1 MDSRYPSEP
10 PPGHTVE
17 PYRDRPQNGGMNGW
31 GILGITMGVLAA
43 AAVAYNMPDLI
54 RYIRIRNM

>member
-1 MDSRYPSEP
+1 MDSRYATDSQ
-10 PPGHTVE
+10 
-17 PYRDRPQNGGMNGW
+17 RDRPIAPYRAPEHSGGMSGW
-31 GILGITMGVLAA
+31 SIFGITMGVLVA

>member
-1 MDSRYPSEP
+1 MDSRYTSEP
-10 PPGHTVE
+10 NRGHAVA
-17 PYRDRPQNGGMNGW
+17 PYEERPHDGGMSGW
-31 GILGITMGVLAA
+31 GIFGITMGVLVA

>member
-1 MDSRYPSEP
+1 MDTRYQSEP
-10 PPGHTVE
+10 QPGRTVE
-17 PYRDRPQNGGMNGW
+17 PYRNWARHEGISGW
-31 GILGITMGVLAA
+31 SIFGVVMGVLVA

>member
-1 MDSRYPSEP
+1 MDSRYTSEP
-10 PPGHTVE
+10 QSGRTVE
-17 PYRDRPQNGGMNGW
+17 PYRERRRSEGMSGW
-31 GILGITMGVLAA
+31 SIFGITMGVLVA

>member
-1 MDSRYPSEP
+1 MDSRYASDSQR
-10 PPGHTVE
+10 GHTVE
-17 PYRDRPQNGGMNGW
+17 PYRAPDRDGGMSGW
-31 GILGITMGVLAA
+31 SIFGITMGVLVA

>member
-1 MDSRYPSEP
+1 MS
-10 PPGHTVE
+10 
-17 PYRDRPQNGGMNGW
+17 GW
-31 GILGITMGVLAA
+31 SIFGITMGMLVA

>member
-1 MDSRYPSEP
+1 MEHIRHHD
-10 PPGHTVE
+10 
-17 PYRDRPQNGGMNGW
+17 
-31 GILGITMGVLAA
+31 GVLVA